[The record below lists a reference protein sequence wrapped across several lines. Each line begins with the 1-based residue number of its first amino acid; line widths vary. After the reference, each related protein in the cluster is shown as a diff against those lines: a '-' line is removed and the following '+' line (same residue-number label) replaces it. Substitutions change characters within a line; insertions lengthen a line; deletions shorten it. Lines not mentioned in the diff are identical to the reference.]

1 MILTDWP
8 RPVARPAHMS
18 NGSVV
23 VVAQPLVRDGSM
35 AKDHG
40 ASEARKLPRPWTRG
54 RMGDKEH
61 AVQSL

>member
-1 MILTDWP
+1 
-8 RPVARPAHMS
+8 MS

-40 ASEARKLPRPWTRG
+40 APEARKLPRPWTRG